1 MSNRL
6 LDFIDNCINITQSG
20 LGQACLLCGRRL
32 RGGLVCAD
40 CMRDLPLLSPDCC
53 PGCALPSS
61 GGALC
66 GNCLRH
72 PPAFDRTI
80 AVFSYAF
87 PLDALIRDCKY
98 GGNLAL
104 TDLFAERL
112 AVHLADVPDRP
123 DLLIPMPLH
132 PARLSER
139 GFNQAVEIGRR
150 LAQRLKVE
158 WRPNACQRVRDTPPQ
173 AGLDLKARRHNL
185 RGAFACDTDLT
196 GRRVALID
204 DVMTSG
210 ASLDELARV
219 AKRSGARGVQAW
231 VVARTP

>member
-1 MSNRL
+1 MRRVCMSNRL

-87 PLDALIRDCKY
+87 PLNSIP
-98 GGNLAL
+98 
-104 TDLFAERL
+104 
-112 AVHLADVPDRP
+112 ADHIQHFQFQV
-123 DLLIPMPLH
+123 
-132 PARLSER
+132 
-139 GFNQAVEIGRR
+139 
-150 LAQRLKVE
+150 
-158 WRPNACQRVRDTPPQ
+158 
-173 AGLDLKARRHNL
+173 
-185 RGAFACDTDLT
+185 GAAF
-196 GRRVALID
+196 
-204 DVMTSG
+204 
-210 ASLDELARV
+210 
-219 AKRSGARGVQAW
+219 
-231 VVARTP
+231 